1 MSATINDLF
10 SELIGIL
17 LFFCYQLSS
26 LLTLGRVYMIIIKSI
41 ISTLTV
47 IVMMCLYLALRNESR
62 GTQVLGGGLNLLYTL
77 LLVLVW
83 WG

>member
-17 LFFCYQLSS
+17 LFFCYQLNS

-47 IVMMCLYLALRNESR
+47 LNMIIIYLGLRKETR
-62 GTQVLGGGLNLLYTL
+62 RMQEIGFALNLLYAL
-77 LLVLVW
+77 LLALVW
-83 WG
+83 LG